1 MLSREEVIN
10 FLKDLHPFSQLNLQ
24 QINELVSDAVIQ
36 SFKRGSRVEID
47 RNYVLIIY
55 SGEVRIGM
63 DYYDSGD
70 IINPERTYEKSLEVI
85 NDCTIIKLPT
95 NLLSRYYDLKEFP
108 TYFTERIEKISLEIP
123 VKFLIKRR
131 PVTVYENVKIR
142 DAAKIMLEHGVSSV
156 IIIDKYGK
164 PVGILTD
171 TDLRKVIANEVDIN
185 NPVSSVM
192 SKELIVAS
200 ADETALNV
208 LLKMIKHRIKH
219 IVIQNYEIEGVL
231 AIRDLVEII
240 SRIPIYT
247 IRDLA
252 KARSKDELIDIFND
266 YQIKLMKQILHSRR
280 IDNVELSKVASI
292 INDNFIIR
300 LIEQYLEGKKIDT
313 EFCILTS
320 GSCGRMEQA
329 LVTDHDYIIITPD
342 SSKEVKEIADYL
354 KEELHN
360 FTYGRLDSVEHI
372 STLSL
377 KDLNTRLRRG
387 DETSRLLISLLAD
400 SRVIY
405 GSVEIYS
412 KVRNFIEDIA
422 VKDNVI
428 YQLLIEDVLKYKPSL
443 DVFDKIV
450 SNEIDIKYQG
460 LLPISLGVQMLALT
474 HKISQTNTIDR
485 LENLEKLGV
494 ISSDLRNDLE
504 IAYTY
509 IHYLKIKIE
518 ALKSKDEEVDTK
530 LSLDM
535 LSELELKYLKDS
547 LRVIKRFRKFLEQQ
561 LSKYLVL

>member
-252 KARSKDELIDIFND
+252 KARSKD
-266 YQIKLMKQILHSRR
+266 
-280 IDNVELSKVASI
+280 
-292 INDNFIIR
+292 
-300 LIEQYLEGKKIDT
+300 
-313 EFCILTS
+313 
-320 GSCGRMEQA
+320 
-329 LVTDHDYIIITPD
+329 HDYIIITPD